1 MFQLQLL
8 FLLHCDEWDRVVAL
22 PRHKFVTGATL
33 LQLNPSWERES
44 SNVLPFSL
52 FVLHPHK
59 GCFPINVARI
69 NKTWTIINQ
78 QLFFPVFV
86 LWKTGGI

>member
-1 MFQLQLL
+1 MI
-8 FLLHCDEWDRVVAL
+8 H
-22 PRHKFVTGATL
+22 
-33 LQLNPSWERES
+33 NPSWERES

-52 FVLHPHK
+52 FALLPHK
-59 GCFPINVARI
+59 GFFPINVARI

-86 LWKTGGI
+86 LWKTD